1 MPDSEKLKMELI
13 TELFS
18 FSSLNDN
25 PRAECNCAVLS
36 DRYMIQ
42 GGLSDEAFLFYDMSY
57 IESDSLDDINRICYD
72 FDRIVV
78 DFVKS
83 FFEKYKSDFE
93 IIDIDNADD
102 FKYNSSKNAYLT
114 LSMCIAVF
122 RKMCIV
128 YECSAFTEED
138 FQNWSNGV
146 YNIISDSEYF
156 NDESTIVEEFA
167 DELNYL
173 INEDEILFADCN
185 IFNANL
191 SSNKEIIYVKDDL
204 LLIKANLFRD
214 ILKDIPVFAAD
225 REGMNLRQIM
235 AERDLIEYN
244 SGANDRYLYRTSI
257 TDSGKREYFIAV
269 RAALLD
275 DEARNKLP
283 VKGAGIYPV
292 PDTSDS
298 IERIKI
304 GVSENGEPVYWS
316 IGADLMNRHLFV
328 RGRSG
333 SGKTYFLT
341 TLAKKLND
349 TGKRVVILDCA
360 EFSGYDRT
368 ELMKVLSEDYI
379 DKNITISNNLVT
391 VDEVIQNENKISVM
405 RSSAVEAEDF
415 LSDMMKYC
423 ESHKTENKETYI
435 IFDEIA
441 GLDISGNTSLGK
453 AVLQGRKINLNII
466 TATQILCGEGVREKT
481 SILCESSL
489 HVAFSVDKKMRS
501 EIAREIDKKKSVD
514 YEEQLKNLGRGEALV
529 YGELESFNSRIE
541 QDRCIKVKITND

>member
-1 MPDSEKLKMELI
+1 MWTGSKTMPDSEKLKMELI
-13 TELFS
+13 AELFS
-18 FSSLNDN
+18 FSNSGDN
-25 PRAECNCAVLS
+25 PKAECNCAVLS
-36 DRYMIQ
+36 DRYMVQ
-42 GGLSDEAFLFYDMSY
+42 GELSDEAFLFYDMSDL
-57 IESDSLDDINRICYD
+57 ETDSLYDINRICYD
-72 FDRIVV
+72 FDKVVV
-78 DFVKS
+78 DFIKT
-83 FFEKYKSDFE
+83 FFEKYKSSFE
-93 IIDIDNADD
+93 IIDRESADN

-128 YECSAFTEED
+128 YECDVFTEED
-138 FQNWSNGV
+138 FQDWSDSV
-146 YNIISDSEYF
+146 YSIISDSEYF
-156 NDESTIVEEFA
+156 NDEDTIIEEFA

-173 INEDEILFADCN
+173 ISKDEILLADCN
-185 IFNANL
+185 IFNTNL
-191 SSNKEIIYVKDDL
+191 SDDKKVIYVKDDL
-204 LLIKANLFRD
+204 LLIKANLFRE

-225 REGMNLRQIM
+225 REGTNLRRIM
-235 AERDLIEYN
+235 AEHDLIEYN
-244 SGANDRYLYRTSI
+244 SGTSDNRYLYRTNI

-269 RAALLD
+269 RMTLLD
-275 DEARNKLP
+275 DEAMAKIP
-283 VKGAGIYPV
+283 VKEAGMYPV
-292 PDTSDS
+292 LNTNDDT
-298 IERIKI
+298 ERIRL

-328 RGRSG
+328 RGKSG

-349 TGKRVVILDCA
+349 IGKRVVILDCA

-368 ELMKVLSEDYI
+368 ELMKVLPEDYI
-379 DKNITISNNLVT
+379 DKNITISNNLMT

-405 RSSAVEAEDF
+405 RSNADEAENF

-423 ESHKTENKETYI
+423 EMHKTENKETYI

-453 AVLQGRKINLNII
+453 AILQGRKIKLNVI
-466 TATQILCGEGVREKT
+466 TATQILCGEGVKEKT

-501 EIAREIDKKKSVD
+501 EIAREIDKKKFVD
-514 YEEQLKNLGRGEALV
+514 YDE
-529 YGELESFNSRIE
+529 
-541 QDRCIKVKITND
+541 

>member
-1 MPDSEKLKMELI
+1 M
-13 TELFS
+13 
-18 FSSLNDN
+18 
-25 PRAECNCAVLS
+25 
-36 DRYMIQ
+36 
-42 GGLSDEAFLFYDMSY
+42 
-57 IESDSLDDINRICYD
+57 
-72 FDRIVV
+72 
-78 DFVKS
+78 
-83 FFEKYKSDFE
+83 
-93 IIDIDNADD
+93 
-102 FKYNSSKNAYLT
+102 
-114 LSMCIAVF
+114 
-122 RKMCIV
+122 
-128 YECSAFTEED
+128 
-138 FQNWSNGV
+138 
-146 YNIISDSEYF
+146 
-156 NDESTIVEEFA
+156 
-167 DELNYL
+167 NYL
-173 INEDEILFADCN
+173 INEDEILLADCN

-191 SSNKEIIYVKDDL
+191 SDDKKVIYLKDEL

-235 AERDLIEYN
+235 AGRDLIEYN
-244 SGANDRYLYRTSI
+244 SGANDGRYLYRTNI

-275 DEARNKLP
+275 YEAMAKIP
-283 VKGAGIYPV
+283 VKGAGMYLV
-292 PDTSDS
+292 LNTNDDT
-298 IERIKI
+298 ERIRLGI
-304 GVSENGEPVYWS
+304 SENGEPVYWS

-328 RGRSG
+328 RGKSG

-341 TLAKKLND
+341 TIAKKLND

-453 AVLQGRKINLNII
+453 AVLQGRKINLNVI

-501 EIAREIDKKKSVD
+501 EIAREIDKKKSAD

-529 YGELESFNSRIE
+529 YGELESFDGRIE